1 MKTKFNVLLTLLL
14 AFVVQISFAQN
25 KSVSGVVS
33 DQSGA
38 PLPGATVLV
47 KGTNNGT
54 TTDFDGNYN
63 IQTTNGGVLVFS
75 FIGYVTKEVN
85 VGVSVNID
93 VTLEED
99 AQALEEVV
107 VTGVAGSTNV
117 KKLTVSVTR
126 VSEEKL
132 NIAPATSVGGALVG
146 KVAGA
151 RVSMS
156 SGRPGSGQQIQLRTD
171 NNLGAGSSPL
181 ILMDGIIINTS
192 LADINVDD
200 IESMEV
206 VRGAAASALYG
217 SRAANG
223 VIAIISKRGS
233 KLSEGSSSVTIRNEV
248 GFQQIQQYID
258 LAEHHYFKLSP
269 NQPGNYTAYD
279 GVTYPNGYTGGYSPL
294 IKGSRL
300 PEDDHYMDNPFT
312 VNRDQQRE
320 YFRVGQTVTN
330 FASYSS
336 NSAKT
341 NVYGSF
347 ENMTQSGVV
356 PFTDGYK
363 RQNFRFNVD
372 HQVAPWLKLSLSN
385 LYTANQTQ
393 FPGGAGSFFEVVLAE
408 PDNDFKLDNPV
419 DGQPYYP
426 RHNHWSNETNPYYS
440 AYKQDLIERK
450 TSWISNFR
458 ANIKFNS
465 WANLTL
471 THSIENQNWN
481 YTAYSPFDTWTIGSG
496 GDNDYGLVYNKGS
509 LTKTNTQSRQNNT
522 QVTLNLKKQ
531 FNDLIV
537 TSQLSF
543 LNEDNQY
550 EYFGAG
556 SNQFAIRNLPTLN
569 AFTEIKSYSSTNT
582 SEIARNYFGILGLD
596 YKDRYLIDIMA
607 RRDGSS
613 LFGEEAR
620 WANYFRLSGAY
631 RVTQDID
638 IPGVQELKIRAATG
652 TAGIRP
658 GFNWQYET
666 YSLSQGVTSPSQKG
680 NSLLRPS
687 QTRETEFGLD
697 VSFLNRFT
705 FQATYAKSET
715 SDQFI
720 NAPLIPF
727 VSDGFVSQ
735 YQNAGTVSANTLELS
750 LGANIVSNKDFS
762 WDTNVVFGQSQQTI
776 TELPIAPYQ
785 SGPDGLY
792 FIKEGETYGSIYGYT
807 WVNTLDEM
815 ANQLPS
821 GKAISDYEVNSDGF
835 VVPAGS
841 QGTTGELPIR
851 LKDENGSDAFV
862 KIGDGLPDFTMGISN
877 TIKYKGAFLYFLFDV
892 KGGGDVYNRKSQ
904 WLTRDTRNGIMDM
917 SNVPADQKKT
927 FDYFLQLYD
936 VNSNNS
942 YWVEDASFV
951 KLRELSIGYKFEKE
965 QLAKFG
971 NVFKSITARV
981 IGRNL
986 LTFTEYSGYDPE
998 VGSIR
1003 NPFDGTS
1010 AYPNFRNV
1018 AFSLSLDF

>member
-1 MKTKFNVLLTLLL
+1 MKTKLNVILTLILVFVAQL
-14 AFVVQISFAQN
+14 AIAQQ
-25 KSVSGVVS
+25 KKVSGTITDGNNVPL
-33 DQSGA
+33 SG
-38 PLPGATVLV
+38 VNILV
-47 KGTNNGT
+47 QGSTTGTLS
-54 TTDFDGNYN
+54 DFDGNYT
-63 IQTTNGGVLVFS
+63 IQVKPGETLVFS
-75 FIGYVTKEVN
+75 FLGF
-85 VGVSVNID
+85 VSKSVVVASSDTID
-93 VTLEED
+93 IVMEED

-223 VIAIISKRGS
+223 VIAIVSKRGS
-233 KLSEGSSSVTIRNEV
+233 KLSQGTSSVTVRNEI
-248 GFQQIQQYID
+248 GFQQIQNYID
-258 LAEHHYFKLSP
+258 LAEHHYFQLAP
-269 NQPGNYTAYD
+269 NQPKDYTAYQ
-279 GVTYPNGYTGGYSPL
+279 GVTYPNGYLGGYSPL
-294 IKGSRL
+294 ITGSRL
-300 PEDDHYMDNPFT
+300 PDEDHYMDNPFT

-320 YFRVGQTVTN
+320 YFRTGQTLTN

-363 RQNFRFNVD
+363 RQNFRFNLD
-372 HQVAPWLKLSLSN
+372 HQIAPWLKISSSS
-385 LYTANQTQ
+385 LYTVNQTQ
-393 FPGGAGSFFEVVLAE
+393 YPGGAGSFFEVVLAE
-408 PDNDFKLDNPV
+408 PDNNFKLDNPV
-419 DGQPYYP
+419 DGQPYYL
-426 RHNHWSNETNPYYS
+426 RHNHWSNEVNPYYA
-440 AYKQDLIERK
+440 AYKQELMERK

-458 ANIKFNS
+458 ANLKLTD
-465 WANLTL
+465 WANFSI
-471 THSIENQNWN
+471 THSVENQNWN
-481 YTAYSPFDTWTIGSG
+481 YTGYNPFDAWTIGSG
-496 GDNDYGLVYNKGS
+496 GDNDYGIVYSKGS

-522 QVTLNLKKQ
+522 QATLNIKQ
-531 FNDLIV
+531 EFDDLIV

-556 SNQFAIRNLPTLN
+556 SNQFAVRNLPTLN
-569 AFTEIKSYSSTNT
+569 AFEEIKSYGSTNT
-582 SEIARNYFGILGLD
+582 SEIARNYFAILGLD
-596 YKDRYLIDIMA
+596 YKDRYLVDIMG

-631 RVTQDID
+631 RLTQDIE
-638 IPGVQELKIRAATG
+638 IPGVQELKLRLATG

-666 YSLSQGVTSPSQKG
+666 YNLSQGVTSPSQKG
-680 NSLLRPS
+680 NKLLRPS
-687 QTRETEFGLD
+687 QTRETEFGID
-697 VSFLNRFT
+697 ISFLDRFN
-705 FQATYAKSET
+705 FQASYAKSTT

-735 YQNAGTVSANTLELS
+735 YQNAGTIEANTLELS
-750 LGANIVSNKDFS
+750 LGANIARSKDFT
-762 WDTNVVFGQSQQTI
+762 WDTNIVFGQSNQTI

-807 WVNTLDEM
+807 WVTSLAQME
-815 ANQLPS
+815 NQLPS
-821 GKAISDYEVNSDGF
+821 GKTIADYEVNSDGF
-835 VVPAGS
+835 VVTKGS
-841 QGTTGELPIR
+841 QGTTTELPIR
-851 LKDENGSDAFV
+851 LKDETGADAFV

-877 TIKYKGAFLYFLFDV
+877 TLKYKGAFLYFLFDI
-892 KGGGDVYNRKSQ
+892 KSGGDVYNRKSQ

-942 YWVEDASFV
+942 YWVEDASFI
-951 KLRELSIGYKFEKE
+951 KLRELSIGYKFEKN

-971 NVFKSITARV
+971 NTFQSITARV

-1003 NPFDGTS
+1003 NPFDGTD
-1010 AYPNFRNV
+1010 AYPNYRNV
-1018 AFSLSLDF
+1018 AFSLSFDF